1 MTKVISIK
9 KNVSDGE
16 RGWKHQKNVGQEGQH
31 RHIWSIVTCILHA
44 GHQWL
49 LAWALSF
56 CAVVIRQNLRGQLWF
71 WNRTV
76 IHNKTSCVG
85 RNFLIILLAELE
97 EKMNNIQ
104 RIPNFTDTKTVFCT
118 VILLNFRYI
127 SQWMTF
133 YNQGWPG
140 DRGDGLSLPEHT
152 QTQWFF
158 LVGWLGDCNLHV
170 SVNKWYKD
178 NLEKKHASRCLKT
191 FYWHLQVRSR
201 ICQDPK

>member
-1 MTKVISIK
+1 MTFGLSK
-9 KNVSDGE
+9 
-16 RGWKHQKNVGQEGQH
+16 
-31 RHIWSIVTCILHA
+31 T
-44 GHQWL
+44 
-49 LAWALSF
+49 AL
-56 CAVVIRQNLRGQLWF
+56 CAVVIRQNPRGQLWF

-85 RNFLIILLAELE
+85 RKFPIILLAGLE

-104 RIPNFTDTKTVFCT
+104 RIPNFTDTKTVFCI

-140 DRGDGLSLPEHT
+140 DRGDGLSVPEHT

-170 SVNKWYKD
+170 SINKWYKD

-201 ICQDPK
+201 ICQDPKVYPVFTAGKQTSEVLLQLLYHWGLVIRDTGGFESKNDSQE